1 LLASPNDSFNPTK
14 NGKPMKTKLTLL
26 LTALAAPFAFA
37 GPDMHTLNQRKE
49 IADRAAVE
57 ARRVE
62 VTTYVSENNAKA
74 NPRPVASN
82 AEGTT
87 NIAVY
92 KSKKTTTGR

>member
-1 LLASPNDSFNPTK
+1 
-14 NGKPMKTKLTLL
+14 MKTKLTLL
-26 LTALAAPFAFA
+26 LTVLAAPLAFA

-49 IADRAAVE
+49 ISDRAAVE

-62 VTTYVSENNAKA
+62 VTAYVSENDAKA
-74 NPRPVASN
+74 NPRPAPSN

>member
-1 LLASPNDSFNPTK
+1 
-14 NGKPMKTKLTLL
+14 MKTKLTLL
-26 LTALAAPFAFA
+26 LTILAAPVAFA
-37 GPDMHTLNQRKE
+37 GPDMHTLNQRKD
-49 IADRAAVE
+49 IADRAQAE

-62 VTTYVSENNAKA
+62 VTTYVTENNAKA